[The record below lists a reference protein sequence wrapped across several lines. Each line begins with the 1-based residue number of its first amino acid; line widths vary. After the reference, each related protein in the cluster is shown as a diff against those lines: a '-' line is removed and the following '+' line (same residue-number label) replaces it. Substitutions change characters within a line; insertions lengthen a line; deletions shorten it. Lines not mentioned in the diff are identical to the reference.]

1 MGKEPIYGEPRLGK
15 RKVLSE
21 RELKDT
27 PLPSEGQ
34 MLGIVKRMLGADRV
48 LVLCTDGKQR
58 VCRIKGK
65 LRRRVW
71 VRVGDTVLVELWGFQ
86 TESRGDI
93 VGRYTAAQAE
103 WLRKQGYIPEWMLQ

>member
-1 MGKEPIYGEPRLGK
+1 MFLDMGK
-15 RKVLSE
+15 RKVISE

-34 MLGIVKRMLGADRV
+34 LLGVVRKVLGADRV
-48 LVLCTDGKQR
+48 QVLCTDGKMR
-58 VCRIKGK
+58 VCRIRGK

-71 VRVGDTVLVELWGFQ
+71 VRVNDVVLVELWGFQ
-86 TESRGDI
+86 TDTRGDI

-103 WLRKQGYIPEWMLQ
+103 WLKKQGYLPEWMFEQG